1 MAFQQPLVWRITT
14 AFLVMTLIV
23 SGVFSLSIVA
33 IVHFIE
39 EQMVS
44 EQLDHKLNKIISS
57 NGSDILS
64 NLDDNLHFYTTNSPN
79 QPIPKYFSNLGT
91 GFTEVVRSNEAFYVY
106 ARDVNDQRYIL
117 VQEQNEFEA
126 HEQALFTAVLIGF
139 LVSILGASCLGW
151 LTARRVISPLTRLAQ
166 QVRYRD
172 QLHALAPPLAQEYA
186 DDEVGHLAAAFD
198 DSLNKLKQLLE
209 REKLFASDVSHEL
222 RTPLMI
228 IASSC
233 ELLKE
238 TSLNKPQYN
247 QITRIERTTDDMRDL
262 VQTFLML
269 ARSKH
274 DKTTLGGSTTL
285 LKAAKE
291 QSEIWATQFKE
302 KGISF
307 EVIDEQNVNE
317 DLAQYNLSFLK
328 TVIANLLRNALHYT
342 EQGQVQLILMTDGF
356 RVEDSGIGIP
366 SEQKEQIFHPFI
378 RGSQTRGE
386 GLGLGLSLVKRICE
400 HQNWLISV
408 NPSILGGSCFHV
420 LLNSRS

>member
-14 AFLVMTLIV
+14 AFLAMTLVV

-44 EQLDHKLNKIISS
+44 EYLDHKLNKIITTD
-57 NGSDILS
+57 NKKDILS
-64 NLDDNLHFYTTNSPN
+64 TLDDNLHYYTTNSSN
-79 QPIPKYFSNLGT
+79 QPLPKHFSDLDT
-91 GFTEVVRSNEAFYVY
+91 GFTEVIRNNEAFYAYV
-106 ARDVNDQRYIL
+106 RDLNGQRYIL

-172 QLHALAPPLAQEYA
+172 QLHSLAPTLAQEYA

-198 DSLNKLKQLLE
+198 DTLNKLRQLLE

-238 TSLNKPQYN
+238 TSLDKPQYN
-247 QITRIERTTDDMRDL
+247 QITRIARTTDDMRDL

-285 LKAAKE
+285 FKAAKE
-291 QSEIWATQFKE
+291 QGELWAAQFKE

-317 DLAQYNLSFLK
+317 NLTQYNLAFLK
-328 TVIANLLRNALHYT
+328 TVITNLLRNALHYT
-342 EQGQVQLILMTDGF
+342 EQGQVQLILMSEGF

-366 SEQKEQIFHPFI
+366 SEQKEQIFLPFI

-400 HQNWLISV
+400 HQHWLISV
-408 NPSILGGSCFHV
+408 NQSALGGSCFQV
-420 LLNSRS
+420 ILNS